1 MRNQVR
7 SNNSTSTVGITFPPT
22 GTVRMDDSTIQRLR
36 QEGLEIRRSIERSA
50 ATMFAVSSPDS
61 STRMR

>member
-7 SNNSTSTVGITFPPT
+7 NNNSSVGITFPPT
-22 GTVRMDDSTIQRLR
+22 GTVRIDDSTIQRLR
-36 QEGLEIRRSIERSA
+36 QEGLEIRRSIERSSA
-50 ATMFAVSSPDS
+50 RMFASSSSDS

>member
-7 SNNSTSTVGITFPPT
+7 NNNSSVGITFPPS
-22 GTVRMDDSTIQRLR
+22 GTVRIDDSTIQRLR
-36 QEGLEIRRSIERSA
+36 KEGLEIRRSIERSA
-50 ATMFAVSSPDS
+50 ASMFAVSSSDS

>member
-1 MRNQVR
+1 MRNQTR
-7 SNNSTSTVGITFPPT
+7 GNISSAGITFPPT
-22 GTVRMDDSTIQRLR
+22 GTVRIDDSTIQRLR

-50 ATMFAVSSPDS
+50 ASMFAVTSSDS